1 MISPIVLVGIAAGG
15 AVFVGTLVV
24 VYFLLQQ
31 GGSFDRMRQEAV
43 GLPAAVGE
51 TKPLLYDELLSL
63 AQRLSTKPPPLEQE
77 LVGGMVRIRNLKQ
90 KEDAAALFKISDGTN
105 RCVVVE

>member
-1 MISPIVLVGIAAGG
+1 MISPVVLVGIAAGG

-51 TKPLLYDELLSL
+51 IKPLLYDELLSL
-63 AQRLSTKPPPLEQE
+63 AQRLPAKPSLMENE
-77 LVGGMVRIRNLKQ
+77 LVGGMVRIRDLKET
-90 KEDAAALFKISDGTN
+90 EDVASLFRISDGSN
-105 RCVVVE
+105 WCVIG